1 MKKSLKTLV
10 AVVIAALTFGLTGCQ
25 KDNEDLIVGTWNAYA
40 MSETISNATN
50 PAMNGTHEDELMS
63 GMSMTLTFNKDNT
76 GVMVTTFSLF
86 GMNETEQDTFTY
98 TIDGDK
104 LTMVIKYEDGETE
117 TTVSTIEKLDKK
129 ELWITESGHD
139 QDWDD
144 DDNPYEYDY
153 TGTIKYKK
161 A

>member
-1 MKKSLKTLV
+1 MKKSLKALA

-25 KDNEDLIVGTWNAYA
+25 KDNEDLIIGTWNAYA
-40 MSETISNATN
+40 MSETISNATI
-50 PAMNGTHEDELMS
+50 PAMNGTHEEEVMS
-63 GMSMTLTFNKDNT
+63 GMSMSITFNKDNT

-104 LTMVIKYEDGETE
+104 LTVTIYEDGEPE
-117 TTVSTIEKLDKK
+117 TTVTTIEKLDKK

-139 QDWDD
+139 QDLDAD
-144 DDNPYEYDY
+144 GNPYEYDY
-153 TGTIKYKK
+153 TSTMKLKK

>member
-1 MKKSLKTLV
+1 MKKSLKALA

-40 MSETISNATN
+40 MSETISNATI
-50 PAMNGTHEDELMS
+50 PAMNGTHEEEVMS
-63 GMSMTLTFNKDNT
+63 GMSMSLTFNKDNT

-86 GMNETEQDTFTY
+86 GMSETEQDTFTY

>member
-1 MKKSLKTLV
+1 MKKSLKTLA
-10 AVVIAALTFGLTGCQ
+10 AVVFAALTFCLTGCQ
-25 KDNEDLIVGTWNAYA
+25 KDNEDLIIGTWNAYA
-40 MSETISNATN
+40 MSETISNATI
-50 PAMNGTHEDELMS
+50 PAMNGTHEEEVMS
-63 GMSMTLTFNKDNT
+63 GVSMSITFNKDNT

-104 LTMVIKYEDGETE
+104 LTMTINYEDGETE
-117 TTVSTIEKLDKK
+117 TMVTTIEKLDKK
-129 ELWITESGHD
+129 ELWVTESGHD

-144 DDNPYEYDY
+144 DGNPYEYDY
-153 TGTIKYKK
+153 TSTMKCKK